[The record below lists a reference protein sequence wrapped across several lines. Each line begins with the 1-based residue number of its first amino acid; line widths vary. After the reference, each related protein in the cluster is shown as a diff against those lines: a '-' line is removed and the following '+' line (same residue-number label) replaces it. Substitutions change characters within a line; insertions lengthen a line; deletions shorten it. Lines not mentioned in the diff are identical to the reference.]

1 MQSQSA
7 AMSLITCCVEQI
19 RQNQRWTVV
28 WTACDTGGRWLLL
41 HLVVVIVLPLPVV
54 RRCRWCL
61 HANTLQTVANF
72 LGQHHAHSVC
82 LTWKETSRCLCK
94 VSSAGSDREATT
106 YDTLSVANVPHANA
120 HSFSSEECHNHSIQS
135 VVDGG
140 GMIPHIFKY
149 IAMAWQ
155 WQWENHR
162 QHMHS
167 HSHMPIHEK
176 DYRCSRWNVLYVTN
190 RNELSNFPPLSCP
203 PTTHKPLT
211 M

>member
-1 MQSQSA
+1 MHYLTSGVLIKLVIIITTTSSLVQSQSA
-7 AMSLITCCVEQI
+7 AMPLITCCVEQI

-82 LTWKETSRCLCK
+82 LTWKETSRYVYVKCRVQAVIERRPPLP
-94 VSSAGSDREATT
+94 TT
-106 YDTLSVANVPHANA
+106 NDTLSVANVPHANA

-135 VVDGG
+135 QE
-140 GMIPHIFKY
+140 Y
-149 IAMAWQ
+149 
-155 WQWENHR
+155 
-162 QHMHS
+162 
-167 HSHMPIHEK
+167 
-176 DYRCSRWNVLYVTN
+176 LYQQ
-190 RNELSNFPPLSCP
+190 
-203 PTTHKPLT
+203 
-211 M
+211 